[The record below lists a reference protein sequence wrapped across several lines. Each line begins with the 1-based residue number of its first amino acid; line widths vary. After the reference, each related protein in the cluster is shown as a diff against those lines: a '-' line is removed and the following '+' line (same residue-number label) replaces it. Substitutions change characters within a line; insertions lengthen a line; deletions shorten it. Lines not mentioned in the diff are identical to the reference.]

1 MWTRGFRRASWM
13 AIVCLAAMLATVE
26 QPVVGA
32 DGAAQGAAAKRGR
45 HVLPK
50 HYAKVVTEAQ
60 RAKIYTIQDEYDPK
74 IDALAAQL
82 KALKAQRE
90 EKIKAVL
97 TPEQQKE
104 VDEAAAKAKKKSAK

>member
-1 MWTRGFRRASWM
+1 MRTKQFRLACWM
-13 AIVCLAAMLATVE
+13 MLACLAVPLATFE
-26 QPVVGA
+26 QPVVRA
-32 DGAAQGAAAKRGR
+32 DGDALNAAAKRGR

-60 RAKIYTIQDEYDPK
+60 REKIYAIQDQYDPK

-82 KALKAQRE
+82 KALKAQRD

-97 TPEQQKE
+97 TPEQQKQVE
-104 VDEAAAKAKKKSAK
+104 EATAKAKKKSAK